1 MDLQWT
7 NVWLGI
13 IAVVTLFQFLGVC
26 AVGLMVLRRLE
37 RAEKTVDGLVAD
49 VRPLF
54 RRTALALDDAAD
66 LAERLRRAD
75 ASIREGID
83 RMSVGIDRAKAIALT
98 RFWPALGVAR
108 GLRAAAMAIR
118 NARAT
123 RARDRTLDTMAESR
137 FVDEGG
143 TYAGSVRH

>member
-13 IAVVTLFQFLGVC
+13 IAIVTLLQFLGVC
-26 AVGLMVLRRLE
+26 AVGLMVFRRLD
-37 RAEKTVDGLVAD
+37 RAEQAVDKLLAE
-49 VRPLF
+49 VRPLL
-54 RRTALALDDAAD
+54 RRTFDDAAD
-66 LAERLRRAD
+66 LAERARRAE
-75 ASIREGID
+75 ASVREGID
-83 RMSVGIDRAKAIALT
+83 RMSIGIERAKAIALT
-98 RFWPALGVAR
+98 RFWPALGIAR

-123 RARDRTLDTMAESR
+123 RARDRTLDAMAESR

>member
-13 IAVVTLFQFLGVC
+13 IAIVTLLQFLGVC
-26 AVGLMVLRRLE
+26 AVGLMVFRRLDK
-37 RAEKTVDGLVAD
+37 AEKLIDGFVAD
-49 VRPLF
+49 VRPLL
-54 RRTALALDDAAD
+54 RRTATALDDAAD
-66 LAERLRRAD
+66 MADRVRRAET
-75 ASIREGID
+75 SIREGID
-83 RMSVGIDRAKAIALT
+83 RVSVGIDRAKAIALT
-98 RFWPALGVAR
+98 RFWPALGIAR
-108 GLRAAAMAIR
+108 GLRAAAVAIR

-123 RARDRTLDTMAESR
+123 KARDRKLDAMAESR